1 MRKIFVYSLLL
12 IFIGCNDK
20 AQNWV
25 ILFDGN
31 NVTKWRGFK
40 QVDFPFDG
48 WAIEEGTL
56 KTIVGGNRVDIITK
70 EIYEDFEFALEWK
83 VSPAGNSGIFYF
95 ATEESDYI
103 WQTAPEMQV

>member
-31 NVTKWRGFK
+31 NVNQWRGFK

-83 VSPAGNSGIFYF
+83 VSPAGNLMVV
-95 ATEESDYI
+95 DNLHL
-103 WQTAPEMQV
+103 QVLYMTSLLHQGDH